1 MRKMISFGASA
12 ALFAAADA
20 AGSGAAAPA
29 DTGPVF
35 LPKMTVATLGTVPAR
50 AKAEKKR
57 VHLCR
62 IIGSASST
70 KLKTD
75 QAGEPIV
82 AIVGNFEGT
91 NVETGA
97 VAQSSV
103 LYLPGGIQE
112 VLENAID
119 SREDKNAAV
128 PFALDVFSKPDNN
141 KAGYTYDVEFIQK
154 PTGRL
159 DPLEALRNA
168 TAEAK
173 PLESVKAS

>member
-1 MRKMISFGASA
+1 M
-12 ALFAAADA
+12 ADQA
-20 AGSGAAAPA
+20 E
-29 DTGPVF
+29 TTF
-35 LPKMTVATLGTVPAR
+35 LPKLTVATLGTVPAR

-57 VHLCR
+57 VHLAR
-62 IIGSASST
+62 IIGVATGT

-82 AIVGNFEGT
+82 AVIGQFEGT
-91 NVETGA
+91 NVETGQ
-97 VAQSSV
+97 VAQSAT

-112 VLENAID
+112 VIEAAVD

-128 PFALDVFSKPDNN
+128 PFALDIFAKPDNN

-154 PTGRL
+154 PAGRV

-173 PLESVKAS
+173 ALPKPAAAS

>member
-12 ALFAAADA
+12 ALFAAAADA
-20 AGSGAAAPA
+20 GAAPAAA

-112 VLENAID
+112 VIENAVD
-119 SREDKNAAV
+119 SRDDKNAAV
-128 PFALDVFSKPDNN
+128 PFALDVFAKPDNN

-154 PTGRL
+154 PQGRL
-159 DPLEALRNA
+159 DPLEALRTA
-168 TAEAK
+168 AAEAK
-173 PLESVKAS
+173 PLADVKA

>member
-1 MRKMISFGASA
+1 MRKMIFANGAA
-12 ALFAAADA
+12 AVAMMANADAGAAAADA
-20 AGSGAAAPA
+20 
-29 DTGPVF
+29 GPVF

-62 IIGSASST
+62 IIGSATGT

-82 AIVGNFEGT
+82 AVIGNFEGT

-112 VLENAID
+112 TLESAID
-119 SREDKNAAV
+119 GREDKNAAV

-154 PTGRL
+154 PQGRL
-159 DPLEALRNA
+159 DPLEALRQA

-173 PLESVKAS
+173 PLESVKA